1 MKSLQYWSQFKQSRY
16 CISIIQMYDQVDQN
30 IAKRLCFVYIIF
42 IDQFQDNYG
51 SMRFSKRMN
60 VFSCDRLES
69 RAHRSFI
76 LRSFVSNSVNVSKLK
91 RTNFLFLNL
100 FKISLMLGIFIR
112 CRCSCYHCNYYNLT
126 SLCVMFHIFS
136 DGISRIR

>member
-1 MKSLQYWSQFKQSRY
+1 MKSLQYWSQFDQSRY
-16 CISIIQMYDQVDQN
+16 YISIIQMYDQVDQN

-42 IDQFQDNYG
+42 IDQFQDNHG

-76 LRSFVSNSVNVSKLK
+76 SRSFVLNSVKVSNIQKNK
-91 RTNFLFLNL
+91 FLFLSL
-100 FKISLMLGIFIR
+100 FEISLMLGIYIR
-112 CRCSCYHCNYYNLT
+112 CCCSCYHCKYHNLT
-126 SLCVMFHIFS
+126 SLCLMFHIFF
-136 DGISRIR
+136 DVISRIR

>member
-112 CRCSCYHCNYYNLT
+112 CRCSCYHCKYYNLT

>member
-1 MKSLQYWSQFKQSRY
+1 MKSLQYWSQFDQSRY

-100 FKISLMLGIFIR
+100 FEISLMLGIFIR
-112 CRCSCYHCNYYNLT
+112 CRCSCYHCKYYNLT

>member
-1 MKSLQYWSQFKQSRY
+1 MKSLQYWSQFYQSRY

-100 FKISLMLGIFIR
+100 FEISLMLGIFIR
-112 CRCSCYHCNYYNLT
+112 CRCSCYHCKYYNLT
-126 SLCVMFHIFS
+126 SLCLMFHIFS